1 MSHAPGLTKANSAI
15 ALRGWAFVLSIC
27 DAGISQTS
35 AEFVVV
41 VRGVVNVSESLSFVR
56 DVILLFQVPHMKV

>member
-1 MSHAPGLTKANSAI
+1 M
-15 ALRGWAFVLSIC
+15 LSIC

-56 DVILLFQVPHMKV
+56 DVILLFQVPHMEV